1 MNANQT
7 KEILKSLPNSSS
19 VMLRAKHGVG
29 KSSVVKQA
37 ANELGIEFHDIRLS
51 QCEVGDLKGLPFLN
65 QEEKRTEFA
74 KPYWWPR
81 DPNSAG
87 ILFFDELNR
96 ASKDVLQAVFE
107 ICLDRRLDGESL
119 PAGWR
124 VVTAVN
130 ADDEYDVVELDPA
143 LLDRWFIIDFD
154 PTHKEWLNWA
164 AANEVSEEVIEF
176 VRSHPNVLDPPIGSL
191 EAGRVYP
198 SRRSWV
204 ACDNSLKAL
213 NLYASGRNDGTLVQV
228 VKGWLGSEIAAMFQ
242 KYVQNSFSRL
252 RAADI
257 LDKWDEVKD
266 RVEGSCS
273 DIEVIATHANALI
286 AELKKRPAKRIGD
299 TQKEALKQFFL
310 MIPADVASSIW
321 TELLKEPK
329 TKRIVG
335 AWRNDKDM
343 SEKLRRVYLKG

>member
-7 KEILKSLPNSSS
+7 KDILKSLPNESSI
-19 VMLRAKHGVG
+19 MLRAKHGVG

-37 ANELGIEFHDIRLS
+37 AQELGIEFFDIRLS
-51 QCEVGDLKGLPFLN
+51 QCEVGDLKGLPFLDT
-65 QEEKRTEFA
+65 EEKRTDFA

-81 DPNSAG
+81 DPNSSG

-107 ICLDRRLDGESL
+107 ICLDRRLDGETL

-154 PTHKEWLNWA
+154 PSHKEWLSWA
-164 AANEVSEEVIEF
+164 TANDVSDEVTEF
-176 VRSHPNVLDPPIGSL
+176 VRANPNVLDPPVGNL

-204 ACDNSLKAL
+204 ACDKSLKAL
-213 NLYASGRNDGTLVQV
+213 NLYAQGRNDGTLVQV

-242 KYVQNSFSRL
+242 KYVQNEFSRL

-257 LDKWDEVKD
+257 LDKWEEVKD

-273 DIEVIATHANALI
+273 DIEVIASHANGVM
-286 AELKKRPAKRIGD
+286 AELKKKNRKIGD
-299 TQKEALKQFFL
+299 KQKEALKNFFL
-310 MIPADVASSIW
+310 MLPSDVASSIW
-321 TELLKEPK
+321 TELLAENK
-329 TKRIVG
+329 TKRVVA
-335 AWRNDKDM
+335 AWRNDPDM
-343 SEKLRRVYLKG
+343 SEKLRRIYLKG